1 MMKCCV
7 NASSV
12 NVEKCAGSTYFK
24 FVQHFF
30 DSHYYLYDNGCE
42 GIRDGFTENGD
53 PMCKFH
59 KNFEHTERLVNGW
72 RSKPLKRVP
81 PPVPDYS
88 SVDGFHYCNLE
99 QIYNGDVTEK
109 FCVRKD
115 VVCDAR
121 RRTRDDFCPRKQL
134 DKLLSSCGEAD
145 IIVEENVHDDE
156 SISLNCV
163 DRNNTMQKAMAK
175 VDEFVEQI
183 SGDDLRNFVETEIK
197 RRHDMKVKA
206 FITKLTKASNKAI
219 EKAKTCNDID
229 WAKCIKED
237 YLDKLYVS
245 QLKLYLG
252 HKIGMS
258 KAECDKKG
266 YTKPKKI
273 EDIKADYYTN
283 SNRKSGTIN
292 TIKKYLGGMYSLQ
305 PITGVHVPP
314 SSQPGHV
321 PPSSQPVHVPTSCQP
336 GHVPASSQPAHV
348 PTSSQLGHIPPS
360 SQHGQVPP
368 SSQPVDVPTSRQPGH
383 VPPSSQ
389 PGHVPASSQP
399 AHVPTSSQ
407 LGHIPPSSQHG
418 QVPPSSQPVD
428 VPTSRQP
435 GHVPPSS
442 QPVHVPTSSQP
453 VPVPPSSQHGKI
465 PPFSQPVHVPPWGG
479 CFHNQSIMQTQTLVN
494 TCPIDNY
501 LTLFH
506 LLMHDYK
513 NFFNYLLASPDVL
526 AATLVQVKSLFD
538 MKHFEQGKILWLH
551 QFQGR
556 FNLNAP
562 IIDTWG
568 NEDDLFFS
576 QLQPVLCSKYSGK
589 CSPAACPIPFKEY
602 VSPNISLRYV
612 GEFIK

>member
-1 MMKCCV
+1 M
-7 NASSV
+7 
-12 NVEKCAGSTYFK
+12 
-24 FVQHFF
+24 
-30 DSHYYLYDNGCE
+30 YDNGCE
-42 GIRDGFTENGD
+42 GIRDGCTENGD

-59 KNFEHTERLVNGW
+59 KNFEHTEHLVNGW
-72 RSKPLKRVP
+72 RSKLLKRVP

-88 SVDGFHYCNLE
+88 SVDGFHYCKLE

-109 FCVRKD
+109 FGVKKD
-115 VVCDAR
+115 VVRDAR
-121 RRTRDDFCPRKQL
+121 RRTRDDFCHRKQL

-163 DRNNTMQKAMAK
+163 DRNNMMQKAMAK

-183 SGDDLRNFVETEIK
+183 SGDDLRNSVETEIK
-197 RRHDMKVKA
+197 RRHGMKVKA
-206 FITKLTKASNKAI
+206 FITKLTNASNKAI
-219 EKAKTCNDID
+219 EKAKTYNDID

-245 QLKLYLG
+245 QLNLYLV

-292 TIKKYLGGMYSLQ
+292 TTQKYLGGMYSLQ

-314 SSQPGHV
+314 SSQPV
-321 PPSSQPVHVPTSCQP
+321 
-336 GHVPASSQPAHV
+336 HV
-348 PTSSQLGHIPPS
+348 PTSSQP
-360 SQHGQVPP
+360 
-368 SSQPVDVPTSRQPGH
+368 R
-383 VPPSSQ
+383 
-389 PGHVPASSQP
+389 
-399 AHVPTSSQ
+399 
-407 LGHIPPSSQHG
+407 
-418 QVPPSSQPVD
+418 
-428 VPTSRQP
+428 
-435 GHVPPSS
+435 HVPPSS

-453 VPVPPSSQHGKI
+453 GHVPPSSQHGQVPPSSQHGQV
-465 PPFSQPVHVPPWGG
+465 PPFSQPVYVPPWGG

-494 TCPIDNY
+494 TCPINNY

-513 NFFNYLLASPDVL
+513 NFFNYLLASPEVF

-551 QFQGR
+551 QF
-556 FNLNAP
+556 
-562 IIDTWG
+562 
-568 NEDDLFFS
+568 
-576 QLQPVLCSKYSGK
+576 
-589 CSPAACPIPFKEY
+589 
-602 VSPNISLRYV
+602 
-612 GEFIK
+612 

>member
-1 MMKCCV
+1 M
-7 NASSV
+7 
-12 NVEKCAGSTYFK
+12 
-24 FVQHFF
+24 
-30 DSHYYLYDNGCE
+30 
-42 GIRDGFTENGD
+42 
-53 PMCKFH
+53 
-59 KNFEHTERLVNGW
+59 
-72 RSKPLKRVP
+72 
-81 PPVPDYS
+81 
-88 SVDGFHYCNLE
+88 
-99 QIYNGDVTEK
+99 
-109 FCVRKD
+109 
-115 VVCDAR
+115 VCDAR

-183 SGDDLRNFVETEIK
+183 SGDDLRNSVETEIK
-197 RRHDMKVKA
+197 RRHGMKVKA
-206 FITKLTKASNKAI
+206 FITKLTSASNKAI
-219 EKAKTCNDID
+219 EKAKTYHDID

-245 QLKLYLG
+245 QLNLYLV

-292 TIKKYLGGMYSLQ
+292 TTQKYLGGMYSLQ

-314 SSQPGHV
+314 SSQPG
-321 PPSSQPVHVPTSCQP
+321 
-336 GHVPASSQPAHV
+336 
-348 PTSSQLGHIPPS
+348 
-360 SQHGQVPP
+360 
-368 SSQPVDVPTSRQPGH
+368 
-383 VPPSSQ
+383 
-389 PGHVPASSQP
+389 
-399 AHVPTSSQ
+399 
-407 LGHIPPSSQHG
+407 
-418 QVPPSSQPVD
+418 
-428 VPTSRQP
+428 
-435 GHVPPSS
+435 
-442 QPVHVPTSSQP
+442 
-453 VPVPPSSQHGKI
+453 
-465 PPFSQPVHVPPWGG
+465 HVPPWGG

-513 NFFNYLLASPDVL
+513 NFFNYLLASPEVF
-526 AATLVQVKSLFD
+526 AATLVQVKLLFD

-551 QFQGR
+551 QFQGW

-589 CSPAACPIPFKEY
+589 CSSAACPIPFKEY
-602 VSPNISLRYV
+602 VSHNISLRYV